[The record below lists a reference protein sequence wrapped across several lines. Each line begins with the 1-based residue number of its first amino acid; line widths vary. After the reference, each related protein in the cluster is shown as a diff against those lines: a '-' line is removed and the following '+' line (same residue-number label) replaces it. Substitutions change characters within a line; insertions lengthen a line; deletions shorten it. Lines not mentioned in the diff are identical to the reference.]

1 MLGVEELYHR
11 YRDDVYCY
19 ICSLTRDPGWA
30 EDMLSDTFLSA
41 IQKTDTFRGEGGEK
55 TWLFGI
61 ARNLW
66 LQGLRRRRPT
76 VSYDDLLGLYVE
88 DTVGA
93 ALDTRQLAD
102 RLRALLAALPAR
114 DREIVQLRAE
124 GLSYAEI
131 AARCGIRAGSAR
143 VMEYRARQWLRQALR
158 EEEYL

>member
-11 YRDDVYCY
+11 YRDDVYRY
-19 ICSLTRDPGWA
+19 LCSLTRAPGWA
-30 EDMLSDTFLSA
+30 EDLLSETFLCA
-41 IQKTDTFRGEGGEK
+41 IQKADTFRGEGGEK

-131 AARCGIRAGSAR
+131 AARGGFRAGSAR